1 MGNERDYDDE
11 YEQERGKQYKNEV
24 SWSGLAKEDRVY
36 EFKLTPTPPGYYKK
50 RQATKNSLEVM
61 EGYKDAPIKPQFY
74 TLENKT
80 ESPTQNKQN
89 NKPYAKRYPLGDAR
103 QKPQQQKKPNWF
115 QRMFGGGKNK
125 KQQKDPK
132 TTTDPRNKTEALDPG
147 WGAGFNDDYFETQ
160 EQIREGLAAS
170 APDFISLGL
179 DFTPLAGDVKGVVEA
194 IVGKDII
201 TDDKLPG
208 WARALGA
215 VPLFGGIL
223 KQAKAGSKL
232 KAFIKLP
239 GVWVE
244 IRSFGNKFDRLLDYL
259 ASKLPGWQQRQR
271 FAMAGGDF
279 EAPPDIAQNMTNAI
293 SGSGSG
299 AGKTIIEIYQAQI
312 DPKLWK
318 QAEDG
323 VKNFLQRANL
333 PDALYEE
340 ALSTLIKIQDG
351 IVNGKIDISDSGL
364 EANLKQLV
372 GRLNSRQF
380 NIVEENLAEL
390 DSAVKVIEGGDV
402 DGAVAIGVTKG
413 QKPKDLPEIDVDK
426 VEADNYYKTTNKVL
440 HIREVKNTPNAF
452 VSKLKEGASRE
463 AKEPNYE
470 GQFTRYRRWIEKGAD
485 NEQVRQAMVYIRN
498 SEPKF
503 HEIIDNDVLDIL
515 SRNIAKENK
524 TETIIQIKNVRFS
537 YDELQEFTKD
547 AYKKLSKLKKKNK
560 KATFSELAD
569 QYFNSME
576 QAFETLGRTYGH

>member
-1 MGNERDYDDE
+1 
-11 YEQERGKQYKNEV
+11 
-24 SWSGLAKEDRVY
+24 
-36 EFKLTPTPPGYYKK
+36 
-50 RQATKNSLEVM
+50 
-61 EGYKDAPIKPQFY
+61 
-74 TLENKT
+74 
-80 ESPTQNKQN
+80 
-89 NKPYAKRYPLGDAR
+89 
-103 QKPQQQKKPNWF
+103 
-115 QRMFGGGKNK
+115 
-125 KQQKDPK
+125 
-132 TTTDPRNKTEALDPG
+132 
-147 WGAGFNDDYFETQ
+147 
-160 EQIREGLAAS
+160 
-170 APDFISLGL
+170 
-179 DFTPLAGDVKGVVEA
+179 
-194 IVGKDII
+194 
-201 TDDKLPG
+201 
-208 WARALGA
+208 
-215 VPLFGGIL
+215 
-223 KQAKAGSKL
+223 
-232 KAFIKLP
+232 
-239 GVWVE
+239 
-244 IRSFGNKFDRLLDYL
+244 
-259 ASKLPGWQQRQR
+259 
-271 FAMAGGDF
+271 MAGGDF

-351 IVNGKIDISDSGL
+351 IINGKIDISDSGL
-364 EANLKQLV
+364 EANLKKLV

-390 DSAVKVIEGGDV
+390 DSAIKVIESGDV

-426 VEADNYYKTTNKVL
+426 VEADNYYRNKSGTL
-440 HIREVKNTPNAF
+440 HLVEVKNTPNAF
-452 VSKLKEGASRE
+452 VSKLQETAKRE
-463 AKEPNYE
+463 AKEPDYE
-470 GQFTRYRRWIEKGAD
+470 GQFTRYRRWIEKGSNQKQERLAR
-485 NEQVRQAMVYIRN
+485 VFIKN